1 MGPASERHQLVARS
15 ASPCDSW
22 REDQGLS
29 PGDTRMRQLSF
40 VEPGTVRWEEAPDA
54 RLETPDDALVR
65 PLVVTTCDI
74 DHAIVHGLVPFPGPF
89 PLGHEFVAEVV
100 ETGGAVRRF
109 RWSNLPGGVPPTAVA
124 SASDNLPDA
133 WRAVAPFLAES
144 PGADVLVVGGWG
156 RSIALYA
163 VAIARAL
170 GAGRIDYI
178 DTIASGWRSRSG
190 SAPAASRARRRAAQ
204 ARSPSR

>member
-1 MGPASERHQLVARS
+1 M
-15 ASPCDSW
+15 
-22 REDQGLS
+22 
-29 PGDTRMRQLSF
+29 
-40 VEPGTVRWEEAPDA
+40 
-54 RLETPDDALVR
+54 R

-133 WRAVAPFLAES
+133 WRAVTPFLAES